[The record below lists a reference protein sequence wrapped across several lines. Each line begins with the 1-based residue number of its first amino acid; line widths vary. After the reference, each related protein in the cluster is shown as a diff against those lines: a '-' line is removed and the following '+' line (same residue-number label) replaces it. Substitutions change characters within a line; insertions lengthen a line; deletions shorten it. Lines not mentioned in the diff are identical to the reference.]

1 MMDQGRI
8 SANMGLGMVAATLKS
23 CKTPEGQDVNLND
36 FTLSRTSIRKKQ
48 AKVREEN
55 LQKITESFKA
65 DAPPLLSLHWDGKKL
80 KSSYEA
86 EVILVAGAPDYVE
99 GKILGKV
106 MQQTILFSHFNSS
119 FTQML
124 FT

>member
-1 MMDQGRI
+1 ME
-8 SANMGLGMVAATLKS
+8 LGMVAATLKL

-80 KSSYEA
+80 KSSDGKTYEA
-86 EVILVAGAPDYVE
+86 KVILVAGAPDYVE

-106 MQQTILFSHFNSS
+106 MQLIILFSHFNSS
-119 FTQML
+119 FTQIL